1 MSPSPPVPLSNSR
14 LEELLEPSF
23 SGSRLNLFS
32 IRACFFVAF
41 FGGVFATAVFG
52 LVNASRMSRGWRDGW
67 IYVLA
72 AIVWAVFVVW
82 AAYGLTTGTLPSW
95 LRFAGSGRSLRYA
108 GRFVALAVLGL
119 MYLRQK
125 TFFRTQ
131 ELTGAD
137 PADPWPVAL
146 SAFAA
151 AFFITSGLALI
162 GHLMA
167 GA

>member
-1 MSPSPPVPLSNSR
+1 MPPSPPTQLSNPR
-14 LEELLEPSF
+14 LEEFLEPSF
-23 SGSRLNLFS
+23 SGPGLSLFS
-32 IRACFFVAF
+32 MRASFFVAF

-52 LVNASRMSRGWRDGW
+52 FVNAKRMSRAGRDGW

-72 AIVWAVFVVW
+72 AIAWGLFVVW
-82 AAYGLTTGTLPSW
+82 AAYALTTATLPSW
-95 LRFAGSGRSLRYA
+95 LSFAGSGRSLRYA

-131 ELTGAD
+131 ELTGLD

-146 SAFAA
+146 TALAV
-151 AFFITSGLALI
+151 AFFMTSGLALV
-162 GHLMA
+162 GHLVA